1 MSKIFLRYWLLVSL
15 TTLGTYVAYSE
26 GIFGMLDEAD
36 ATKLSFVILA
46 IYMLYSIVIGYVS
59 YTLKNVSTF
68 LSVGWFLSETMLA
81 LGMIG
86 TVLGFILMLGGSMAE
101 LDINDSTKTT
111 EVLGKM
117 AAGMS
122 TALYTTAVGLI
133 CSTLL
138 KVKLVN
144 LEVGVK

>member
-1 MSKIFLRYWLLVSL
+1 MSRTFLRYWLIMSVSV
-15 TTLGTYVAYSE
+15 LGAFFAYTE
-26 GIFGMLDEAD
+26 GIFIMLSEAD
-36 ATKLSFVILA
+36 ATKISFVILA
-46 IYMLYSIVIGYVS
+46 IYALYSVVIGYVS
-59 YTLKNVSTF
+59 YRRKDVETY
-68 LSVGWFLSETMLA
+68 LSVGWFISETMLA

-101 LDINDSTKTT
+101 LDINDATKTT

-144 LEVGVK
+144 LEVGVE